1 MIRRAVVFVLAVLLL
16 TACGM
21 FRTEITPDKLIGD
34 TLIATF
40 ESGAFPDS
48 SITMQFVSSKDL
60 VWKLSGNLGDATGS
74 ADYLIS
80 LVTPDT
86 VVVTWRSEERGVSYV
101 VTMDFDTK
109 RSFLVLV
116 GKGKNLFSEGV
127 VAFE

>member
-1 MIRRAVVFVLAVLLL
+1 MIQRAVVFGLVISLL

-60 VWKLSGNLGDATGS
+60 VWRLSGNLGDATGS

-86 VVVTWRSEERGVSYV
+86 IVVTWRSEERGVSYV

-116 GKGKNLFSEGV
+116 SKGKNLFSEGV